1 MLPEY
6 ARMHITPQIDNWKTI
21 LPKSHAP
28 NAINGKKNIKIKP
41 QINNYKWGVSE
52 NKSHGNL
59 LKANKEYINKS
70 QITKKKT
77 PYDTYR
83 DFQPLS

>member
-41 QINNYKWGVSE
+41 QIN
-52 NKSHGNL
+52 
-59 LKANKEYINKS
+59 
-70 QITKKKT
+70 T
-77 PYDTYR
+77 
-83 DFQPLS
+83 